1 MSSYVS
7 NLLEVITIWGNEFAK
22 RNGTGNKL
30 LGIKMQYNPSGMPHD
45 PPLSFRVTNVHYT
58 DKGTGSDLPGFVVTD
73 SEINDTELQ
82 QNSVFKRTESTTS
95 TFTWT
100 MKEAISVGISLEFDV
115 GVPPIA
121 SAKTTIS
128 AKISVSSTQSST
140 KTETQSW
147 EIDRN
152 VAVPPRTR
160 VDMKWSIIKKKIQA
174 NFECDVVI
182 TKYVLVTFEH
192 PVNPD
197 RGTIWSASWYMPIEW
212 IFKSMDDMRVKY
224 PPQYTWTPGSVIYTA
239 TGICSAALGL
249 TTTFD
254 LKQTPLNG
262 SRAQPHGYTQQA
274 VPVEQPLKAK
284 HSKL

>member
-100 MKEAISVGISLEFDV
+100 MKEANADV
-115 GVPPIA
+115 
-121 SAKTTIS
+121 
-128 AKISVSSTQSST
+128 
-140 KTETQSW
+140 
-147 EIDRN
+147 
-152 VAVPPRTR
+152 
-160 VDMKWSIIKKKIQA
+160 
-174 NFECDVVI
+174 
-182 TKYVLVTFEH
+182 
-192 PVNPD
+192 
-197 RGTIWSASWYMPIEW
+197 
-212 IFKSMDDMRVKY
+212 
-224 PPQYTWTPGSVIYTA
+224 
-239 TGICSAALGL
+239 
-249 TTTFD
+249 
-254 LKQTPLNG
+254 
-262 SRAQPHGYTQQA
+262 
-274 VPVEQPLKAK
+274 
-284 HSKL
+284 KL